1 MNHARRVEPERL
13 DTLPVSDPAAIQ
25 SRRDLQRLNLLMGQP
40 ASVVRLLTL
49 HAGSRPIR
57 RVVDL
62 GGGDGTLLLRVARR
76 LAPQWGR
83 VQAVV
88 VDRHMLMS
96 AGTGAEFER
105 LGWSIEAA
113 ASDVFE
119 WVARA
124 PLHEGTAMISNL
136 FVHHFPDPALRDL
149 LCQIA
154 ARAELFVACEPRRS
168 RLALG
173 ASRLVGWIGCNS
185 VTRHDATVSVR
196 AGFAGRELSALWPG
210 GEEWEAD
217 EGSTGPFSHYFV
229 ASRRPR
235 TPAQR

>member
-13 DTLPVSDPAAIQ
+13 DSLPASDPAAIQ
-25 SRRDLQRLNLLMGQP
+25 SRRDLQRLNRIMGQP
-40 ASVVRLLTL
+40 ASVVRLLAV
-49 HAGSRPIR
+49 HAGQRPVR

-113 ASDVFE
+113 VSDVFA

-124 PLHEGTAMISNL
+124 PLHEGTVMIANL

-149 LCQIA
+149 LAQIA

-168 RLALG
+168 PLG
-173 ASRLVGWIGCNS
+173 LVASRLVGWIGCNA
-185 VTRHDATVSVR
+185 VTRHDAPISVR
-196 AGFAGRELSALWPG
+196 AGFVGREISALWPG
-210 GEEWEAD
+210 GEEWESE
-217 EGSTGPFSHYFV
+217 EGPTGPFSHYFV

-235 TPAQR
+235 TPAPR